1 MPCILDEKMETEI
14 EKMKTEIQKLEH
26 IIKECLCNN
35 ESETEIN
42 VLEDELRELEIQL
55 GKMIE
60 LHNYQLCCNHVFI
73 EDLID
78 LTPDK
83 SKTIEYCVHCLFQ
96 K

>member
-1 MPCILDEKMETEI
+1 METNPEIQKIETEI
-14 EKMKTEIQKLEH
+14 QQLKDQIRNLFEKNGSEKEID
-26 IIKECLCNN
+26 I
-35 ESETEIN
+35 
-42 VLEDELRELEIQL
+42 LEDELCEMKNRRECMIQ
-55 GKMIE
+55 
-60 LHNYQLCCNHVFI
+60 LHNYQMSCNHVFI